1 MSVASNVKLKALETP
16 GRSKTVCQILQSHR
30 ELVEAAC
37 WKLVLITAQNLPS
50 TSDSGQCGH
59 QVFCGIQQS
68 PPQAVTCQ

>member
-1 MSVASNVKLKALETP
+1 MSVASIVKLMALETR

-50 TSDSGQCGH
+50 TSDSG
-59 QVFCGIQQS
+59 
-68 PPQAVTCQ
+68 